1 MGMGGLGR
9 GTFTCA
15 FPMCLTTLS
24 RPHEHLSSWVYNPS
38 LGAGVPSTPL
48 RLLPSPLRPANQHM
62 LQTPSPVRLGASSFF
77 ATPGGPF
84 PGTPVTEAMAAAGWL
99 QDLSARSPSEVRA
112 AGESPCA
119 SVHIAPP
126 P

>member
-1 MGMGGLGR
+1 MCECPVMFTSIVNQLGCVR
-9 GTFTCA
+9 
-15 FPMCLTTLS
+15 
-24 RPHEHLSSWVYNPS
+24 S

-77 ATPGGPF
+77 ATPGGLF

-112 AGESPCA
+112 AGK
-119 SVHIAPP
+119 PP
-126 P
+126 YVLLLFRGC